1 MVTLSLHSFEPLSSH
16 PSPHGNT
23 RLKQATR
30 REEVPDL
37 NKNPAEHGHEKDRG
51 PWEDVVAAVQV
62 GGADH
67 FDVHPAENDERR
79 TNSSR

>member
-1 MVTLSLHSFEPLSSH
+1 MAILDLNKLPEE
-16 PSPHGNT
+16 
-23 RLKQATR
+23 R

-67 FDVHPAENDERR
+67 FDVHPAENDEEEQIRQGKLIYFYP
-79 TNSSR
+79 NLVYWL